1 MRVPLL
7 QWNDE
12 AVVFEV
18 RPNVSRL
25 GKFLLVT
32 GWVPLGLLLDAAIS
46 KSLATLVAGLVF
58 LLLLSLPMAMWIVGV
73 RARYR
78 VTFDRQLRTVSLIDV
93 RGLESAKEWSG
104 DWSEIARLRDCPGGL
119 QIEWQDGTLGPVLL
133 LQQDAPGAFRE
144 IFDTDK
150 GAQ

>member
-7 QWNDE
+7 QWNDA

-18 RPNVSRL
+18 RPNVSLL

-46 KSLATLVAGLVF
+46 KSLATLVAGLAF

-78 VTFDRQLRTVSLIDV
+78 VTFDRQLRTVSLLDI
-93 RGLESAKEWSG
+93 RGLESAREWSG

-133 LQQDAPGAFRE
+133 LQQEAPGAFRE
-144 IFDTDK
+144 VLSRPD
-150 GAQ
+150 QSQ